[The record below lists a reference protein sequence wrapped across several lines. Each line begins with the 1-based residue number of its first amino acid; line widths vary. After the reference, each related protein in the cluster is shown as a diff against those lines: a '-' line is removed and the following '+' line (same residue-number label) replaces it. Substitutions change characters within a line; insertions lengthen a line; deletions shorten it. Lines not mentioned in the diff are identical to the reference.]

1 MLSEKFSHDKNNKA
15 ADNKAVVSFFVVF
28 TPAMY
33 AFDIMGGAWITW
45 HHHLRLIIDLD
56 QM

>member
-15 ADNKAVVSFFVVF
+15 ADNKAVVSFFIVF

-45 HHHLRLIIDLD
+45 HHHLCLIIDLD